1 MFQIYIYSLLLTY
14 LLTNSE
20 SLKIFQH
27 PLEKRICYVYGLNN
41 IENVNSKQIDE
52 LKKLF
57 SIHPL
62 MIFKNVQDVNPSNFI
77 NFLTNFDN
85 DCDYNAILNPEE
97 NKQQILQPFDSFP
110 NCRHVA
116 PRGNFALN
124 NLYDLK
130 NITVKPGDSFINN
143 YVWHTDLLGHDSKLP
158 NVVTGFHI
166 IEQPLIG
173 GDTDFISGET
183 IYENLEIN
191 EQLNAQ
197 NILIEVNRLKF
208 LFNKIETDY
217 SGSSRLEK
225 YKNLDA
231 GNTILPLVFAPDNEE
246 EKPRILLLPSFFERV
261 VGWNVDES
269 REWIKNFM
277 YTKVLPH
284 RVSIQWKK
292 GDLCVFNN
300 RRFMHSSTPARNY
313 LSFNDSSTR
322 LLLQTFIPT
331 KKSLYGIVPKN
342 QDIYNT
348 TIFNKDSML
357 YSSYEFHKYYTKR
370 MLDDERYLIMPDF
383 IK

>member
-1 MFQIYIYSLLLTY
+1 MFQIYIFSIFLTY
-14 LLTNSE
+14 LFTNSQ
-20 SLKIFQH
+20 SLKILQH

-41 IENVNSKQIDE
+41 IENVNSKQVDE

-57 SIHPL
+57 IIHPL
-62 MIFKNVQDVNPSNFI
+62 MIFKNIQDVNPSNFI
-77 NFLTNFDN
+77 NFLTNFDD

-124 NLYDLK
+124 NLYDIK

-166 IEQPLIG
+166 IDQPLIG

-183 IYENLEIN
+183 VYENLEMN

-208 LFNKIETDY
+208 LFKKIETDY
-217 SGSSRLEK
+217 SGSSRLEQ

-231 GNTILPLVFAPDNEE
+231 GNTVLPLVFAPDNEE
-246 EKPRILLLPSFFERV
+246 EKPRILLLPSFFEKV
-261 VGWNVDES
+261 VGWSVDDS

-277 YTKVLPH
+277 YKKVLPH

-342 QDIYNT
+342 QDIYDT
-348 TIFNKDSML
+348 TIFNKDQML
-357 YSSYEFHKYYTKR
+357 YSSYEFHKYYTKK
-370 MLDDERYLIMPDF
+370 MLDNERYLIMPHIF
-383 IK
+383 